1 MRFYRGKEIYS
12 WIGLVFIFILILLNL
27 HYQLQQDLYVLESNN
42 LKSRENIVFK
52 TKDNLDWFNKIENS
66 NENLWVISERKNE
79 KFVLLNLYSPNI
91 KDIKLPISSG
101 KNFKFENSMEA
112 LVGKNIQVSNKDNNK
127 YFEYASKKYKVIGT
141 LGISENSPLSNVVL
155 INEVE
160 LLRKEEILTLN
171 GEGIEK
177 IGINKA
183 EQGENKGVE
192 RLLGITKFSRLINL
206 SVTSISIIST
216 VLWIY
221 FFCFTRQNKY
231 RIYRILG
238 VRDIKIYFMELKIL
252 LLIFLGAIITVFPIL
267 KYLEVET
274 VFVTKYLL
282 LYMIVFGG
290 FSYIFWRE
298 RSQAYE

>member
-160 LLRKEEILTLN
+160 LLRKEEILILN